1 MIVLTEKP
9 SVARDLAAG
18 LGGFS
23 YTPYGD
29 KDGYYSNGSDCI
41 VSAAGHLLTLFE
53 PQDYDPKF
61 KTWKIEDLPII
72 PDNYFYKPID
82 STFKVLKKI
91 KFCFEKFDNKDFV
104 LATDAEREGEHI
116 GALIL
121 NYVGFKNYNSAKRF
135 WVSEALTPE
144 VVQEGFKNLKPLSSF
159 ESYKEAG
166 IARARSDWLLGMN
179 VSRLL
184 AVSTGTNAFFG
195 RVQTAILN
203 AIYLRD
209 KNISQ
214 FKPQNYYQLEV
225 TSLTPSIKF
234 LLNKNDTDKFQSK
247 DELSNLKN
255 QIKDKTLKITN
266 ISTEDKI
273 ENPPSLFNLTG
284 LQKYCS
290 VKLHLTPEETLD
302 IAQELYEKYKC
313 LSYPRTPSIVLGD
326 NNVELYKRK
335 FDLLK
340 SIYPQLAQG
349 CANDKIDVSNK
360 HLFNSDKL
368 QDHHALIPLT
378 ALPDNVSDKHKAV
391 YEAVVQRFF
400 QVIKEPFKYGITTI
414 KANALGELFI
424 AKGKTIYS
432 RGWKTEETDED
443 ELSIIP
449 KTIINVD
456 DELIVSNSAILEKE
470 TKPKKHYTN
479 ASILALMENP
489 KGEDENLGKLVGIG
503 TPATRAAIISTLIR
517 REYLM
522 QKGQQLLITNKGIFI
537 IETIRK
543 IPSLNSLIAIDTT
556 TEWERELDS
565 KPSKFLDS
573 MTEFV
578 RNEIPQI
585 EIKEKW
591 ERENLGGCPICK
603 NGKIL
608 SGVKNYYCS
617 NYKEG
622 CKFVIWKD
630 NFCHA
635 KITEND
641 VMLLLAGKETKQK
654 TMISKKTGKQFQAKL
669 KAEIV
674 NKEVQIKPVF

>member
-1 MIVLTEKP
+1 MYH
-9 SVARDLAAG
+9 S
-18 LGGFS
+18 
-23 YTPYGD
+23 
-29 KDGYYSNGSDCI
+29 
-41 VSAAGHLLTLFE
+41 
-53 PQDYDPKF
+53 
-61 KTWKIEDLPII
+61 
-72 PDNYFYKPID
+72 
-82 STFKVLKKI
+82 
-91 KFCFEKFDNKDFV
+91 
-104 LATDAEREGEHI
+104 
-116 GALIL
+116 
-121 NYVGFKNYNSAKRF
+121 
-135 WVSEALTPE
+135 
-144 VVQEGFKNLKPLSSF
+144 
-159 ESYKEAG
+159 
-166 IARARSDWLLGMN
+166 
-179 VSRLL
+179 
-184 AVSTGTNAFFG
+184 
-195 RVQTAILN
+195 
-203 AIYLRD
+203 
-209 KNISQ
+209 
-214 FKPQNYYQLEV
+214 
-225 TSLTPSIKF
+225 
-234 LLNKNDTDKFQSK
+234 
-247 DELSNLKN
+247 
-255 QIKDKTLKITN
+255 
-266 ISTEDKI
+266 
-273 ENPPSLFNLTG
+273 
-284 LQKYCS
+284 
-290 VKLHLTPEETLD
+290 
-302 IAQELYEKYKC
+302 
-313 LSYPRTPSIVLGD
+313 
-326 NNVELYKRK
+326 
-335 FDLLK
+335 
-340 SIYPQLAQG
+340 
-349 CANDKIDVSNK
+349 
-360 HLFNSDKL
+360 
-368 QDHHALIPLT
+368 
-378 ALPDNVSDKHKAV
+378 KAV

-456 DELIVSNSAILEKE
+456 DELIVSNSTILEKE

-556 TEWERELDS
+556 TDWERELDS

-578 RNEIPQI
+578 RNEIPEI

-591 ERENLGGCPICK
+591 ERENLGVCPICK

-608 SGVKNYYCS
+608 SGEKNYYCS